1 MGGLLFEEENPCS
14 AQSSGMFRRDY
25 SPLCVHV
32 CVRARPDVCVSEC
45 MPKTKK
51 ATNVPPAKTK
61 LIPKCVYVC
70 VRASIPKASS
80 QNVLPNNLVPKCVC
94 V

>member
-61 LIPKCVYVC
+61 LIPKCVYVR